1 MAKTKPNDIVV
12 HRDWLRQFPVV
23 SRTDGI
29 CVYDASGKRYIDASG
44 GSSVVVGV
52 GHGVKEIPEAMYEQS
67 KQYSFYP
74 THLFTTERALELGE
88 LMSSLAPGEM
98 KDACKIWLTCT
109 GTDATDDSIRLAR
122 QHYVER
128 GLTSRFTIISRWQ
141 SFHGNNIYI
150 ESVGGHTFRR
160 NNYVPMFR
168 ETPHIPP
175 AYCYRCPYE
184 KTFPACD
191 LMCARELE
199 RMICQSGK
207 DYIAGFIAE
216 PVVGAALGAVPAP
229 PGYFMRIKE
238 ICEKYGVLFIA
249 DEVMTGLGRTGQMF
263 GMDLW
268 KVKPDMMSLAKG
280 LSAGYLPLGAVAV
293 RGEILELLKKKKSNI
308 ASGHTFSA
316 HHITAAVGIA
326 AVQYLLKND
335 LVSKSRENG
344 AYLLKKL
351 EKLLKHPI
359 VGDVRG
365 RGLFAG
371 IELVKNKKTKQ
382 PFPSAKQMAARIGTE
397 TLKRGLISYPG
408 TGSVDGVSGDHVF
421 LAPPLIITKPQIDD
435 MLSILDE
442 SIREVEKKVR

>member
-1 MAKTKPNDIVV
+1 MARTKPNDIVV

-52 GHGVKEIPEAMYEQS
+52 GHGVKEIPEAMFEQS

-199 RMICQSGK
+199 RMICQSGR

-249 DEVMTGLGRTGQMF
+249 DEVMTGWGRTGKMF
-263 GMDLW
+263 GVEHDG
-268 KVKPDMMSLAKG
+268 VTPDIIATAKG
-280 LSAGYLPLGAVAV
+280 MSSGYTP
-293 RGEILELLKKKKSNI
+293 
-308 ASGHTFSA
+308 
-316 HHITAAVGIA
+316 IA
-326 AVQYLLKND
+326 AVIGRND
-335 LVSKSRENG
+335 VWRPLQEHGTVFSAGHTLNANAVSCAGAAAAIRYLVSHDLTENSRVVG
-344 AYLLKKL
+344 AYFLERMEELLGYRT
-351 EKLLKHPI
+351 I
-359 VGDVRG
+359 GDVRG
-365 RGLFAG
+365 KGLMLGFE
-371 IELVKNKKTKQ
+371 IVSDKKTKQ
-382 PFPSAKQMAARIGTE
+382 PFPPRMKMSARLQDIALAK
-397 TLKRGLISYPG
+397 GLIIYAC
-408 TGSVDGVSGDHVF
+408 TGCVAGVAGDMI
-421 LAPPLIITKPQIDD
+421 LMAPPLIISRPEVDEIMSLLKK
-435 MLSILDE
+435 SILE
-442 SIREVEKKVR
+442 LETTL